1 MVGEDGF
8 LADFL
13 DVNSSHG
20 TVSMPSD
27 SFTRFS
33 VQSAPIMNLAHQ
45 TWWLTRSTYR
55 LIFDILQLPYT
66 CPRFL
71 CLESDVPGITEHL
84 QPPCTHPRF
93 LCLESQVSGMAE
105 RITVEEL
112 DIVKV
117 NDEPQMDIASVEGTA
132 EVDGKKWLFRGNQE
146 NLQPGDALLAVVERS
161 EDESGQYLRIH
172 EILEYKNKRYA

>member
-20 TVSMPSD
+20 AVSMPSD
-27 SFTRFS
+27 GFARLS

-45 TWWLTRSTYR
+45 TWWPTRSTYR
-55 LIFDILQLPYT
+55 LIFDILQLPCT
-66 CPRFL
+66 CPGFL
-71 CLESDVPGITEHL
+71 CLESDVLGIIKFI
-84 QPPCTHPRF
+84 QPQCTHPRF
-93 LCLESQVSGMAE
+93 FCLESHVSDMAE
-105 RITVEEL
+105 RITVEEI

-132 EVDGKKWLFRGNQE
+132 EVNGKKWLFRGNQE
-146 NLQPGDALLAVVERS
+146 NLQPGDALLAVVGRS

>member
-20 TVSMPSD
+20 AVSMPFD
-27 SFTRFS
+27 SFTYFLA
-33 VQSAPIMNLAHQ
+33 QSAPIMNLAHQ
-45 TWWLTRSTYR
+45 TWWLTRFTYT
-55 LIFDILQLPYT
+55 LTFDVLQLPCT

-71 CLESDVPGITEHL
+71 CLKSNMLDMVGRI
-84 QPPCTHPRF
+84 QPPCSHPRF
-93 LCLESQVSGMAE
+93 LCLESQLPGMVK

-117 NDEPQMDIASVEGTA
+117 NDEPQMDIASIEGTV

-146 NLQPGDALLAVVERS
+146 NLQPGDAFLAVVERS